1 MGEGIGFEQP
11 ETVENK
17 GIADE
22 LGRVLESVPP
32 KENYPP
38 DRELQRSILD
48 QLPENLVEEL
58 HAHLI
63 VVEGGK
69 EAESPAKESK
79 LRGELFESL
88 APPQ

>member
-38 DRELQRSILD
+38 DRELQR
-48 QLPENLVEEL
+48 
-58 HAHLI
+58 
-63 VVEGGK
+63 
-69 EAESPAKESK
+69 
-79 LRGELFESL
+79 
-88 APPQ
+88 